1 MSQNTYRTAIL
12 QLIAQ
17 LRARGRSGQYILY
30 QVMPDELTDPTLIS
44 WRAYAT
50 RSYADVV
57 MISAGQSSIDDPVPV
72 GELLLPVGPVVA
84 QLKRLH
90 GVTG

>member
-1 MSQNTYRTAIL
+1 MSSNIYRTAII

-17 LRARGRSGQYILY
+17 LRTRGQAGQYILY
-30 QVMPDELTDPTLIS
+30 QVMPDEVADPTLIS
-44 WRAYAT
+44 WRAYGT
-50 RSYADVV
+50 RNHADVV